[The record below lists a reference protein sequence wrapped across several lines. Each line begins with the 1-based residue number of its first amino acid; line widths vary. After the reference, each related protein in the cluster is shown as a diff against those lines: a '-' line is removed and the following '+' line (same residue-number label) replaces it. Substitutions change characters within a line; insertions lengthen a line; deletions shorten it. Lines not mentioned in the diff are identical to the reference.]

1 MDRVE
6 IFSIRTHAIA
16 NKSEEEYKVIRA
28 IPAYCLEHLVQLSAF
43 LLDEMD
49 KYLLSDDNSDDSTL
63 AYLNNT
69 VRLAQVG
76 MMGYHFLLGD
86 DIPFT
91 RIANQMV
98 DTYKRKNAD
107 YGDSFS
113 ESLDKYGFVAA
124 HVRISDKINR
134 LRSLVVR
141 KQTEQVKDESI
152 ADTFLDLA
160 CYAIMR
166 FVYIEMKSEIVEE
179 EKEEE
184 ECTLSILDC

>member
-6 IFSIRTHAIA
+6 IFSERTHALA
-16 NKSEEEYKVIRA
+16 NKSEEEYKVIRDF
-28 IPAYCLEHLVQLSAF
+28 PEYCLERLVQLSAF
-43 LLDEMD
+43 YLDEMD
-49 KYLLSDDNSDDSTL
+49 KYLLSDDDSDGATL
-63 AYLNNT
+63 AYLNDT
-69 VRLAQVG
+69 AGLAQVG
-76 MMGYHFLLGD
+76 MMGYRHLLVD

-113 ESLDKYGFVAA
+113 ESLDKYGAVAA

-141 KQTEQVKDESI
+141 KQTAQVKDESI

-166 FVYIEMKSEIVEE
+166 LVYIEMKSETFEE
-179 EKEEE
+179 EKEVNNEG
-184 ECTLSILDC
+184 

>member
-6 IFSIRTHAIA
+6 IFSERTHSFA
-16 NKSEEEYKVIRA
+16 NNCEEEYKVIRA
-28 IPAYCLEHLVQLSAF
+28 FPEYSLENLVELSAC
-43 LLDEMD
+43 LLEILDKILLSSDKSDED
-49 KYLLSDDNSDDSTL
+49 CLKYLND
-63 AYLNNT
+63 T
-69 VRLAQVG
+69 VKLAQVG
-76 MMGYHFLLGD
+76 MMGYRFTLGD

-113 ESLDKYGFVAA
+113 ESLDRYGPVAA

-141 KQTEQVKDESI
+141 KQNAQVKDESI

-166 FVYIEMKSEIVEE
+166 LVYIEMKSETVEE
-179 EKEEE
+179 EKEENNE
-184 ECTLSILDC
+184 G

>member
-1 MDRVE
+1 MDKVE
-6 IFSIRTHAIA
+6 FFSVRTHALA

-28 IPAYCLEHLVQLSAF
+28 LPEFCLERLVQLSAF

-49 KYLLSDDNSDDSTL
+49 KYFFGDDDSDDAAL
-63 AYLNNT
+63 EYMNNT
-69 VRLAQVG
+69 ARLAQVG
-76 MMGYHFLLGD
+76 MMGYRSLLVD

-113 ESLDKYGFVAA
+113 ESLDRYGTVAA

-141 KQTEQVKDESI
+141 KQKAQVKDESI

-166 FVYIEMKSEIVEE
+166 SVYIEMKSEIVEE
-179 EKEEE
+179 EKEEDE
-184 ECTLSILDC
+184 

>member
-6 IFSIRTHAIA
+6 IFSNRTHALA
-16 NKSEEEYKVIRA
+16 NKSEGEYKVIRA
-28 IPAYCLEHLVQLSAF
+28 FPEYCLERLVQLSAF

-49 KYLLSDDNSDDSTL
+49 KYLLSDDDSDGATL
-63 AYLNNT
+63 AYLNDT
-69 VRLAQVG
+69 ARLAQVG
-76 MMGYHFLLGD
+76 MMGYRSLLGD

-113 ESLDKYGFVAA
+113 ESLDRYGAVAA

-141 KQTEQVKDESI
+141 KQTAQVKDESI

-166 FVYIEMKSEIVEE
+166 LVYIEMKSETVEE
-179 EKEEE
+179 EKEVNNEG
-184 ECTLSILDC
+184 

>member
-1 MDRVE
+1 MDKVE
-6 IFSIRTHAIA
+6 IFSIRAHALTELC
-16 NKSEEEYKVIRA
+16 EEEYKVIRTF
-28 IPAYCLEHLVQLSAF
+28 PEHVLERLVRLSDYY
-43 LLDEMD
+43 LDEID
-49 KYLLSDDNSDDSTL
+49 KYLLSGESSEDVALKYMNGM
-63 AYLNNT
+63 
-69 VRLAQVG
+69 VKLAQVG
-76 MMGYHFLLGD
+76 MIGYRSLLGD

-113 ESLDKYGFVAA
+113 ESLDRYGAVAA

-141 KQTEQVKDESI
+141 KQTAQVKDESI

-166 FVYIEMKSEIVEE
+166 LVYIEMKSEIIEE

-184 ECTLSILDC
+184 E

>member
-6 IFSIRTHAIA
+6 IFSVRTHALA

-28 IPAYCLEHLVQLSAF
+28 FPECCLENFVKLSAF

-49 KYLLSDDNSDDSTL
+49 KYLFSDDDSDGATL
-63 AYLNNT
+63 AYMNDT
-69 VRLAQVG
+69 ARLVQVG
-76 MMGYHFLLGD
+76 MMGYRSLLGD

-113 ESLDKYGFVAA
+113 ESLDRY
-124 HVRISDKINR
+124 
-134 LRSLVVR
+134 
-141 KQTEQVKDESI
+141 
-152 ADTFLDLA
+152 
-160 CYAIMR
+160 
-166 FVYIEMKSEIVEE
+166 
-179 EKEEE
+179 
-184 ECTLSILDC
+184 